1 MTYNLSIPAA
11 ALLLSLGLASPAFAH
26 ARLVSAK
33 PDVNGMAMP
42 APTELRLKFSEG
54 LELKFTTV
62 KVTGPGKKAIETG
75 PAKLDPSDNT
85 LLIVPLMAPLPD
97 GKYTV
102 DWQAVSIDGHKT
114 KGSLRLRIDAVGEPW
129 TRPSSFAVC
138 CSLRRRCCRSASA
151 SSNRR

>member
-1 MTYNLSIPAA
+1 
-11 ALLLSLGLASPAFAH
+11 
-26 ARLVSAK
+26 
-33 PDVNGMAMP
+33 MAMP

-54 LELKFTTV
+54 LEIKFTTV

-85 LLIVPLMAPLPD
+85 VLIVPLKAALPD

-114 KGSLRLRIDAVGEPW
+114 KGSYGFD
-129 TRPSSFAVC
+129 SMQ
-138 CSLRRRCCRSASA
+138 
-151 SSNRR
+151 